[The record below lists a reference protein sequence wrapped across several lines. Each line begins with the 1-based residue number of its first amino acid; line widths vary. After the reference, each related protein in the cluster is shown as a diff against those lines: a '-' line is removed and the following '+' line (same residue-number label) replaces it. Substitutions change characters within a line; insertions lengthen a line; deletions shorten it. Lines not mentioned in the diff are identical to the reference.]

1 MSVGG
6 DRGGLKALVIG
17 ATGATGRSLVSKLV
31 SMEAYSKVAT
41 IARRSVDLPV
51 DTDKLTQHVLDLAT
65 LDSQPELF
73 RTYDVVFCALGTT
86 RGAAGSA
93 DKDYVATSAKLAK
106 ENGVKH
112 FSLLTSQGPTNWPNL
127 PKWLVRGVH
136 PLLYA
141 QTKWEAEQAV
151 IAQQFE
157 RTSIF
162 QPGLLDRRVDG
173 ADERGVETFLLYVRM
188 PMCVSALAAMLGRT
202 GAVKTD
208 RDPGLAA
215 DAAAAAVAATS
226 A

>member
-1 MSVGG
+1 M
-6 DRGGLKALVIG
+6 
-17 ATGATGRSLVSKLV
+17 
-31 SMEAYSKVAT
+31 
-41 IARRSVDLPV
+41 
-51 DTDKLTQHVLDLAT
+51 
-65 LDSQPELF
+65 
-73 RTYDVVFCALGTT
+73 
-86 RGAAGSA
+86 
-93 DKDYVATSAKLAK
+93 AK

-188 PMCVSALAAMLGRT
+188 PMCVCACVGGGGCVCVRVCVCVCVFKKCAKTLLMLPLPLLHVGCADPAFNVISGALRPT
-202 GAVKTD
+202 F
-208 RDPGLAA
+208 RDE
-215 DAAAAAVAATS
+215 S
-226 A
+226 